1 MFNVSLE
8 LIKEYHQKSKYISE
22 TLRLLGRDNLIDYS
36 GLEKNDR
43 YKSSVFID
51 TFLTR
56 FGDLSGSIYIGIGK
70 LYGIGI
76 GLMPILSIPIAGVLS
91 IVGIKIFNK
100 GKYGK

>member
-1 MFNVSLE
+1 MVF
-8 LIKEYHQKSKYISE
+8 
-22 TLRLLGRDNLIDYS
+22 TDF
-36 GLEKNDR
+36 
-43 YKSSVFID
+43 SSSFL

-56 FGDLSGSIYIGIGK
+56 FGDLTGSIYIGIGK

-100 GKYGK
+100 ERFKDL